1 MSRLLIQGGGGAG
14 TALLRQGAPGQALL
28 TQGNYQDLGSSG
40 AYLSLPGSAGNYLS
54 APHNAAYNPA
64 GDFTI
69 IAYVVMPDWTP
80 SATEPTIASKYV
92 SAANGAWRMFMDNS
106 PAGMAALGIS
116 IGGVSDTA
124 LGTVTTESIT
134 GVAAN
139 EGVWLK
145 MEYETSTGL
154 VDMFYSKDPPY
165 REPETVTWQTLQ
177 LNRASTAGVLGAGN
191 TANLNIGAYND
202 GATNPFA
209 GRIYRVA
216 GYTSLTEA
224 TGNKIFDMDP
234 KDWVSGSS
242 WVSSRTGETWTLNGT
257 ASVVK

>member
-14 TALLRQGAPGQALL
+14 TALLMQGAPGQALL
-28 TQGNYQDLGSSG
+28 TQGNYQDLGGSG

-64 GDFTI
+64 GDFTV
-69 IAYVVMPDWTP
+69 IAYVLSPDWTP
-80 SATEPTIASKYV
+80 STEQTIASKYV
-92 SAANGAWRMFMDNS
+92 SAANGAWRMLIDNS
-106 PAGMAALGIS
+106 PLGMASLAIS
-116 IGGVSDTA
+116 IAGVADQAS
-124 LGTVTTESIT
+124 GTVTTESIT

-145 MEYETSTGL
+145 MEFETSTGL

-165 REPETVTWQTLQ
+165 KEPETITWTTLQ
-177 LNRASTAGVLGAGN
+177 LNRAATAGVLGAGN
-191 TANLNIGAYND
+191 TANLEIGSFNG
-202 GATNPFA
+202 GANSPFN